1 MKLQKL
7 SSFFVF
13 SIIVFGASLSISIV
27 NANEAP
33 PLASDFEPTKYK
45 AREVHQEIKIL
56 TEGSGAQRS
65 YAFIPNK
72 PSGKKLPLIIFSHGW
87 MGTNPK
93 NYGALIDHLVRRG
106 SVVIYPVYQT
116 DGNTPPQEITN
127 TAAQSISKTIS
138 RLNAEFPDLIN
149 TDKTLYYGFSMGA
162 SMSINFAMNP
172 SQYGLPAPKGL
183 ILVAPGDAHHVAH
196 GALAQS
202 IVLKSIDQLPIN
214 LPIILMTGKED
225 VTIGV
230 PMGHKYW
237 NAICQQNRRKTFIS
251 WPGGKNE
258 SESIA
263 AGHGAPGAPDD
274 RYDFPDIYGNVTHS
288 IERLENFPISKSM
301 NNLDYYGQWKVIT
314 GFLDFLQNG
323 KSMDWIFSSQ
333 GVIKDLGKFESG
345 VQFPQAEI
353 ETNCPS
359 SWTPPVK
366 EISTKKRST
375 SHKK

>member
-1 MKLQKL
+1 MPVPKL
-7 SSFFVF
+7 SPFFTCV
-13 SIIVFGASLSISIV
+13 IIAFGASFSIATV
-27 NANEAP
+27 NASTP
-33 PLASDFEPTKYK
+33 PPVASDFEPSKYK
-45 AREVHQEIKIL
+45 AREVHQEINIL
-56 TEGSGAQRS
+56 TEGTGAQRS

-72 PSGKKLPLIIFSHGW
+72 PNGQNLPLIIFSHGW
-87 MGTNPK
+87 MGINPK

-127 TAAQSISKTIS
+127 TAAQSISKML
-138 RLNAEFPDLIN
+138 RKLNSEFPDLIN

-172 SQYGLPAPKGL
+172 SQYDLPNPKGL

-230 PMGHKYW
+230 PMGHQYW
-237 NAICQQNRRKTFIS
+237 NAICPQNRRKTFIS
-251 WPGGKNE
+251 WPSGKNE

-274 RYDFPDIYGNVTHS
+274 RYDFPNIYGNVPHS
-288 IERLENFPISKSM
+288 IERIDNFPISKSI

-314 GFLDFLQNG
+314 GFLDYLQHD
-323 KSMDWIFSSQ
+323 KSMDWVFSSQ
-333 GVIKDLGKFESG
+333 GVVKDLGTFENG
-345 VQFPQAEI
+345 IQFPQAEI
-353 ETNCPS
+353 MTNCPS
-359 SWTPPVK
+359 NWTPPVK
-366 EISTKKRST
+366 EVHSKKPFKSQ
-375 SHKK
+375 KK